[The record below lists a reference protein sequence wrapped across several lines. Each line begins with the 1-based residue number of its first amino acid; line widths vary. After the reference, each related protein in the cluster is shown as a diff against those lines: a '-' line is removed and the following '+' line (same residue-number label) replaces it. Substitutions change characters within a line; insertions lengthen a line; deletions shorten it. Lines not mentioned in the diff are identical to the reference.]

1 MRKFKEYIKNLFPNI
16 DTTVIQPSFPDY
28 FKPAKKPKNPN
39 KINIK
44 RGNFATNWK

>member
-1 MRKFKEYIKNLFPNI
+1 
-16 DTTVIQPSFPDY
+16 VIEQKILDQGTP
-28 FKPAKKPKNPN
+28 KPKKPKNPN